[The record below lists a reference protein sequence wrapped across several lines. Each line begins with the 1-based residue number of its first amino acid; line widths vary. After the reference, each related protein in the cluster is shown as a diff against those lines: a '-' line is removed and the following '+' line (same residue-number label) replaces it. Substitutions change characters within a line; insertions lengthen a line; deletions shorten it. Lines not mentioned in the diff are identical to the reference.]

1 MCDSI
6 YLWQYI
12 SKLRL
17 VIELIPFNWSMEMQT
32 KQPSN
37 LTVLACAI
45 VYEGMNVNQATY
57 GVYDKV
63 KAQIEISTLDLKE
76 ISIMST
82 NARRQ
87 NNHTPEMAFD
97 FGVYTHKVDPP
108 GTHGYCIDTNKN
120 TYGNYVIG
128 VNETFLHFAIT
139 NGEKNKCSFNL
150 ITDSTTEHVSVTM
163 NNGHA
168 LMYMQLNNTLEQL
181 LDLDFHPFVL
191 KCIRYALIG
200 INIKMNPEH

>member
-1 MCDSI
+1 
-6 YLWQYI
+6 
-12 SKLRL
+12 
-17 VIELIPFNWSMEMQT
+17 MQT

-97 FGVYTHKVDPP
+97 FSVYSLKDDKP
-108 GTHGYCIDTNKN
+108 GIYGYCIDSNK
-120 TYGNYVIG
+120 TMYGNYVIG
-128 VNETFLHFAIT
+128 VTETYLQFAIT
-139 NGEKNKCSFNL
+139 SSDKSECSFNF
-150 ITDSTTEHVSVTM
+150 IVDSTTEHVSVAM

-200 INIKMNPEH
+200 INIKMNPDH